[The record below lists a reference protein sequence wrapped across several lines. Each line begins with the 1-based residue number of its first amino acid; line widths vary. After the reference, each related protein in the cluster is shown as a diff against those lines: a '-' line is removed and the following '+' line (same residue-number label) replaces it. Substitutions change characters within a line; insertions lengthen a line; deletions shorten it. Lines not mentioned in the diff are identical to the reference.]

1 MLSIRIKILD
11 ISTEIETDQNLSF
24 DAIDSLL
31 NRAVQSTLQSYLSL
45 PESDRL
51 APYKLYTP
59 EHDDIDDDDD
69 EDAE

>member
-1 MLSIRIKILD
+1 MLSIKIKIMD
-11 ISTEIETDQNLSF
+11 IETEIQTDQNLSF

-45 PESDRL
+45 PVEDRL
-51 APYKLYTP
+51 APYTLYN
-59 EHDDIDDDDD
+59 EQQDEIDDDD

>member
-11 ISTEIETDQNLSF
+11 IATEIETDQNLSF

-45 PESDRL
+45 PLEDRL
-51 APYKLYTP
+51 APYTVHSDL
-59 EHDDIDDDDD
+59 DDDDDD

>member
-1 MLSIRIKILD
+1 MLSIKIKILD
-11 ISTEIETDQNLSF
+11 IETEIQTDQNLSF

-45 PESDRL
+45 PVEDRL
-51 APYKLYTP
+51 APYTLYN
-59 EHDDIDDDDD
+59 EQNDEIDDDD

>member
-1 MLSIRIKILD
+1 MLSIKIKILD
-11 ISTEIETDQNLSF
+11 IETEIQTDQNLSF

-45 PESDRL
+45 PVEDRL
-51 APYKLYTP
+51 APYKFYN
-59 EHDDIDDDDD
+59 EQHDDIDDDD

>member
-1 MLSIRIKILD
+1 MLSIKIKILD
-11 ISTEIETDQNLSF
+11 IETEIQTDQNLSF

-31 NRAVQSTLQSYLSL
+31 NRAVQSTLQAYLSL

-51 APYKLYTP
+51 APYKLYN
-59 EHDDIDDDDD
+59 EQHDDIDDDD